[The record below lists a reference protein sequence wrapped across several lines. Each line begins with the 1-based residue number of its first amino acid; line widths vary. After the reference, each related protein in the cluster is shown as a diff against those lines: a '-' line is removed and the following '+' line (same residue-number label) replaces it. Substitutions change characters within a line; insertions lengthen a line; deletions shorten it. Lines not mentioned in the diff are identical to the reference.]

1 MRIAYTHTHQRIN
14 IHLLHASCMSMNL
27 NLHKK
32 IANLYLHPTRAF
44 PRVLARPRPRPRYLS
59 CHHFIYFYISS
70 CVGAVKAKRK
80 FVGLIDEPKKK
91 WKVKWNDC
99 SVQPNQTS
107 NERILF
113 HAVNNG
119 WKCFPFLD
127 IFITRNN
134 TGLHHTAAHC
144 NRIHTIS

>member
-1 MRIAYTHTHQRIN
+1 MFFHFWVCVLRTQQRIN

-32 IANLYLHPTRAF
+32 SANLYLHPTRAF
-44 PRVLARPRPRPRYLS
+44 SARFLVLYLS
-59 CHHFIYFYISS
+59 CHHFIYFYISIS
-70 CVGAVKAKRK
+70 SVGAIIKAKRK

-107 NERILF
+107 NERISF
-113 HAVNNG
+113 HAINNG

-134 TGLHHTAAHC
+134 TGLQPHTHS
-144 NRIHTIS
+144 RPL